1 MDTCSLR
8 YVMMMSRCFFSQAT
22 KSPTRLTAVGVAM
35 CKDDPATPEQRSKE
49 ARVVRPIAWKFAGTF
64 NFGPQKN
71 KALKVENF
79 YQSNSWIEF
88 RLRFTLLSKFISSEP
103 LDSQQGCTSAPV
115 SASSVA
121 WSSRMV
127 EALMQKT
134 WWIFFFDSEF
144 RFEPLISKGCM
155 QYIHFST
162 HEMIFSTASHPT
174 VSRNDNIFPETLL
187 NELFFPIDLEAFEK
201 FPTQPEPIDCRNKLQ
216 GGSRLLGSQGWPTT
230 GYAPKITYP
239 SYPWRNLNSCYFKH
253 TVSFSLRRHPF
264 EDQSNWKNDD
274 IPSSGLPQKGPK
286 YWAIRVR
293 SLIGK

>member
-71 KALKVENF
+71 KALKVESS

-88 RLRFTLLSKFISSEP
+88 RPLRFTLLSKFIKFISSQP
-103 LDSQQGCTSAPV
+103 LDSQQGRTSAPV

-134 WWIFFFDSEF
+134 WWFFFRFGSPF
-144 RFEPLISKGCM
+144 RNANIKGVYAI
-155 QYIHFST
+155 YIYMYFLT
-162 HEMIFSTASHPT
+162 HEMIFFTASHQLYLEMT
-174 VSRNDNIFPETLL
+174 TYSQKLCWMNS
-187 NELFFPIDLEAFEK
+187 FFPSTSRHFKISN
-201 FPTQPEPIDCRNKLQ
+201 PTWAH
-216 GGSRLLGSQGWPTT
+216 RLPKQVAGRILTPGSQGWPTT
-230 GYAPKITYP
+230 GYAPKNNISIISMKEP
-239 SYPWRNLNSCYFKH
+239 
-253 TVSFSLRRHPF
+253 
-264 EDQSNWKNDD
+264 E
-274 IPSSGLPQKGPK
+274 
-286 YWAIRVR
+286 
-293 SLIGK
+293 